1 MKKYKADDPYFQ
13 DSKHYS
19 VYVILLS
26 DDIGPR
32 DNLEFPSV
40 YVGQTAKHPKDRFIE
55 HKSGYKS
62 SKYVKKYG
70 VKLIPELYEDL
81 NPFYSYEREDME
93 KNLAEKL
100 KEIGYKVYG
109 GH

>member
-26 DDIGPR
+26 DDVGPR
-32 DNLEFPSV
+32 DNPDFPSV
-40 YVGQTAKHPKDRFIE
+40 YVGQTGKRPDDRFIE

-62 SKYVKKYG
+62 SKYPKKYG
-70 VKLIPELYEDL
+70 VKLLPELYEKINL
-81 NPFYSYEREDME
+81 LSYDESKIAE
-93 KNLAEKL
+93 KNLAEELRKT
-100 KEIGYKVYG
+100 GFTVYG